1 MPVKMFRHAFL
12 AAAACLAAACS
23 GDGSTVVAP
32 AIAARVPTSATIGPE
47 GFATILDA
55 PPAPFTPAAPAMPQ
69 PPTAEQIAGQEQFR
83 RVAEFQNAIRD
94 EVQALA
100 DRLRVAEKGNFV
112 DLYFENEGEPS
123 VVFQFLRDGAATL
136 RKYSSNPHF
145 VAETVRFSNEQL
157 LAAMDYMLE
166 TFREDR
172 VIESGGIGAGNAV
185 TIRINVPEQEF
196 RALVARK
203 GVTIPPEVRLEFPVQ
218 RSAEEINA
226 PLPAEIASLIRIFP
240 RDDRPAGALH
250 SINSRAKVVLR
261 DGCFRIAG
269 GGDDGA
275 LVLFP
280 IGDGL
285 FIDSA
290 GYLAFGKDERPGYA
304 RVGETI
310 VTPGSIGE
318 VTAPE
323 LVGPIHAACGTAKV
337 VKIHGM
343 DSAAAEGVQERVS
356 TNAGSLRQL
365 KEMYGLSGA
374 RALKAFEACKESFG
388 FGTCVLSPPP
398 PVARQEDCPDG
409 TTLSFGL
416 CRTPEGYI
424 RPLPKWIG
432 DLIDN

>member
-1 MPVKMFRHAFL
+1 MFKHSLL
-12 AAAACLAAACS
+12 ATAACLAAACS
-23 GDGSTVVAP
+23 AGGSTVVAP
-32 AIAARVPTSATIGPE
+32 TTAAASTPIGATIGRD

-55 PPAPFTPAAPAMPQ
+55 PPAPFTPAAPRTPE
-69 PPTAEQIAGQEQFR
+69 PPTAKQIAGQEQFR

-94 EVQALA
+94 EVQTLA

-123 VVFQFLRDGAATL
+123 VVFQFLRDGPATL

-157 LAAMDYMLE
+157 LAAMDYMIE
-166 TFREDR
+166 TFRAER
-172 VIESGGIGAGNAV
+172 VIESGGIGAGNAA

-203 GVTIPPEVRLEFPVQ
+203 GVTIPPEVRLEFPVE
-218 RSAEEINA
+218 RSADEINA
-226 PLPAEIASLIRIFP
+226 PLAANIASLIRIFP

-261 DGCFRIAG
+261 DGCFRISG
-269 GGDDGA
+269 GNDDGA

-280 IGDGL
+280 IGARL

-290 GYLAFGKDERPGYA
+290 GYLAFGDRERPGYA

-310 VTPGSIGE
+310 VTPGTIGK

-323 LVGPIHAACGTAKV
+323 LVGPIHSACGTAKV

-343 DSAAAEGVQERVS
+343 DSAAAERAQERVS
-356 TNAGSLRQL
+356 TNADSLRQL

-374 RALKAFEACKESFG
+374 RAQKAFEACKESFG
-388 FGTCVLSPPP
+388 FDTCVLSPPP
-398 PVARQEDCPDG
+398 PVARQEDCPAG
-409 TTLSFGL
+409 TKLSFGL

-424 RPLPKWIG
+424 RPLPKWIA
-432 DLIDN
+432 DLIDS